1 MPIKNLTESRADSQ
15 SCEQIAFGHD
25 DSDHDQSPFT
35 SPGLSSGTSQP
46 TAPSVAETDN
56 PSENDS
62 SSQSQTSSTVSDSS
76 TGEKNED
83 EAQSETELEDLVKNH
98 VLRTDPE
105 VAELFLRAVEGQLE
119 VASDDNI
126 EQLDDLIGLSLLRLL
141 ELPCSNETQDF
152 PGLRSHAPSSSSGSS
167 SSSSSSPDQ
176 GAATSSSSSGQL
188 GSTGSVPMNRGS
200 SALSGGPTQMLKG
213 QKTST
218 KSGSSRS
225 AKPQPLR
232 CIHNALMPEMFCVN
246 HETCERFRPCAGPG
260 WNSIQ
265 HLKYVLSAQTL

>member
-1 MPIKNLTESRADSQ
+1 MPIKSLTDSSADSR
-15 SCEQIAFGHD
+15 SCERIDFGHD
-25 DSDHDQSPFT
+25 GSDHDQSPFT
-35 SPGLSSGTSQP
+35 SSGMSSGTSQP

-76 TGEKNED
+76 AGEKNED
-83 EAQSETELEDLVKNH
+83 DAESETKLEDLVKNH
-98 VLRTDPE
+98 VLRADPE
-105 VAELFLRAVEGQLE
+105 VADLFLQAVDGQLE

-126 EQLDDLIGLSLLRLL
+126 ELLNDLTGLSLLRLL
-141 ELPCSNETQDF
+141 ELPRSNETQGC

-176 GAATSSSSSGQL
+176 GAAASSSSSGQL
-188 GSTGSVPMNRGS
+188 GSMASVPMNKGS
-200 SALSGGPTQMLKG
+200 SAFDGGPTQMLKV

-218 KSGSSRS
+218 KSGSSHS
-225 AKPQPLR
+225 AKTQPLR
-232 CIHNALMPEMFCVN
+232 CIHNAQMPEMFCVN
-246 HETCERFRPCAGPG
+246 HETYERFRPCAGPG

-265 HLKYVLSAQTL
+265 HLKYVLSA